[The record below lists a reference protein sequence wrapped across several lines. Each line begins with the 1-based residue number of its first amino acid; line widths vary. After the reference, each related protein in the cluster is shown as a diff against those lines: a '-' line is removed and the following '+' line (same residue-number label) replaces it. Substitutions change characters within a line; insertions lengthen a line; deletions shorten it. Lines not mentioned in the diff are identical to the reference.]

1 MDHAKFLE
9 IMERFEKSELTRL
22 HWKTEHEELIL
33 EKAPPTL
40 PPTQAAAPAAVA
52 TPAPAPAPTA
62 VPAPAP
68 AEPATQAAFCASISP
83 DLVSLRA
90 PLVGTFYSASE
101 PGADP
106 YVSEGDQVAQGEIVG
121 IIEAMKMMNYLE
133 APVSGTIVR
142 IAAQSGKLLGFDELI
157 LEIEPC
163 DV

>member
-1 MDHAKFLE
+1 MDRETLLE
-9 IMERFEKSELTRL
+9 ILERFEQSELTRL
-22 HWKTEHEELIL
+22 HWESEHEVLTL

-40 PPTQAAAPAAVA
+40 PSAPEAGPALQAPAPAAAPAVP
-52 TPAPAPAPTA
+52 TAPAAPEA
-62 VPAPAP
+62 
-68 AEPATQAAFCASISP
+68 QAAFCASISP

-90 PLVGTFYSASE
+90 PLVGTFYAASE

-106 YVSEGDQVAQGEIVG
+106 YVREGDQIAQGEIVG

-133 APVSGTIVR
+133 APVSGTVVR
-142 IAAQSGKLLGFDELI
+142 IAAKSGELLGFDELI

>member
-1 MDHAKFLE
+1 M
-9 IMERFEKSELTRL
+9 RL
-22 HWKTEHEELIL
+22 IPPRH
-33 EKAPPTL
+33 KA
-40 PPTQAAAPAAVA
+40 QAVA
-52 TPAPAPAPTA
+52 PTPAVLQPSTPT
-62 VPAPAP
+62 
-68 AEPATQAAFCASISP
+68 EPANQAAFCATLSP

-90 PLVGTFYSASE
+90 PLVGTFYAASG

-133 APVSGTIVR
+133 APVSGTVVR
-142 IAAQSGKLLGFDELI
+142 IAAQSGQLLGFDELI

>member
-1 MDHAKFLE
+1 MDRETLIDIF
-9 IMERFEKSELTRL
+9 ERFERSELTRL
-22 HWKTEHEELIL
+22 HWKTEHEVLTL
-33 EKAPPTL
+33 EKAPPTS
-40 PPTQAAAPAAVA
+40 PTNQQAQAVA
-52 TPAPAPAPTA
+52 PTPAVLQPSTPT
-62 VPAPAP
+62 
-68 AEPATQAAFCASISP
+68 EPANQAAFCATLSP

-90 PLVGTFYSASE
+90 PLVGTFYAASE

-133 APVSGTIVR
+133 APVSGTVVR
-142 IAAQSGKLLGFDELI
+142 IAAQSGQLLGFDELI